1 MPQLREYS
9 LLTSDDDP
17 LYDSVASDDDYEQV
31 PDEEEVNNYKLLA
44 VFYKDIY
51 LQELDKTKKMNSLE
65 VKNLLKRNQVIE
77 QLTDRLKESDSTI
90 TELKSEVTQLR
101 NCLKTLQNENFELKS
116 QLSLQNKNYTNF
128 ASNGNNGDVLDNM
141 IEVLLLKFRLLTGF
155 NSIGYREMD
164 KRKAS

>member
-1 MPQLREYS
+1 
-9 LLTSDDDP
+9 
-17 LYDSVASDDDYEQV
+17 
-31 PDEEEVNNYKLLA
+31 
-44 VFYKDIY
+44 
-51 LQELDKTKKMNSLE
+51 MNSLE